1 MLENL
6 IIKNFAIIEDLEVS
20 FNKGMNVLLGET
32 GAGKSIIIDALS
44 LLMGK
49 RSNFDKIRN
58 GETKAFIEGTFYLEN
73 NDLLKEINDKY
84 DILDD
89 NQIIVSRTLEN
100 NKSVCKVNYRNVPQS
115 VLRDI
120 MEKIIDIH
128 SQHKDNSF
136 FDIDKQ
142 LNYLDLYILKNEK
155 MEKYSFLSLKTDFE
169 TKYDE
174 YINEKKKYNSL
185 LEKKNSFDDLDYLTY
200 QCNELDKIDIKENEI
215 EDIEDE
221 LLRLNSF
228 EKIFDAYKNFEYDF
242 NNASNLLY
250 NAKKSLNLISDKSFS
265 EQIERFN
272 SLYYE
277 LDDCFEVIK
286 DNFASFDSSQERIE
300 YLNSRKMSLAP
311 LRRKYGRSTEEII
324 SKHKEIKEQ
333 IDLIINYDEVLEA
346 QKVKVD
352 NLYKACVENG
362 KNLTEIRNIGKIF
375 LENEVNAEL
384 KELSLENAKFI
395 IDISKKELSNFG
407 FDFVKFM
414 LQANKGE
421 KFLPLNQTAS
431 LGETSR
437 LNLAFKIVFNKL
449 NPVET
454 FIFDEIDT
462 GISGIVGSK
471 ISKKI
476 HELSINSQSIVI
488 SHLPQ
493 MVAVS
498 DHAYF
503 VSKKVESDS
512 TRTKIIKLDDNQLIN
527 ELSKMLSGIEN
538 DESAKITAR
547 KMIESIKKC

>member
-44 LLMGK
+44 LLMGR
-49 RSNFDKIRN
+49 RSDFDKIRN

-73 NDLLKEINDKY
+73 NVLLKEINDKY
-84 DILDD
+84 DILED

-100 NKSVCKVNYRNVPQS
+100 NKSICKVNYRNVPQS

-136 FDIDKQ
+136 FDINEQ
-142 LNYLDLYILKNEK
+142 LNYLDLYILNNEK
-155 MEKYSFLSLKTDFE
+155 MEKYNFLSLKTDFDA
-169 TKYDE
+169 KYGE

-228 EKIFDAYKNFEYDF
+228 EKIFNAYKNFEYDF

-250 NAKKSLNLISDKSFS
+250 NAKKSLNLISDKLFS

-421 KFLPLNQTAS
+421 KFLSLNQTAS

-498 DHAYF
+498 DHAYY

-512 TRTKIIKLDDNQLIN
+512 TRTKITKLDDNQLIN

-547 KMIESIKKC
+547 KMIKSIKNC